1 MVILLSP
8 AKRLD
13 FKGKV
18 PDLKLTKPAFNDKAA
33 ELAGIMKKKSPGEL
47 MDLQGI
53 SRDLAELNY
62 GRFQKW
68 KPSGENEG
76 SHPALFAFRG
86 DAYQGLSAEGL
97 SAGDLEYAQ
106 GHLRILSGLYG
117 MLRPLDL
124 IMPYRLEM
132 GTSLQGK
139 GFTDLYDY
147 WKDTLTEGLAALL
160 KEEGSGILV
169 NLASDEYFNAIDTK
183 KLDAKVIKPVFKEFR
198 NGKYM
203 FLSYYGK
210 RARGM
215 MTSYLIRNR
224 VESLEVIKG
233 FREEKYL
240 FDENLS
246 DAGVFVFTR

>member
-18 PDLKLTKPAFNDKAA
+18 PDMELTNPVFNNKAS
-33 ELAGIMKKKSPGEL
+33 ELAGLMKKKSPGEL
-47 MDLQGI
+47 MELQGI

-62 GRFQKW
+62 GRFQEW
-68 KPSGENEG
+68 KPTVKNGEG
-76 SHPALFAFRG
+76 HPALFAFRG
-86 DAYQGLSAEGL
+86 DAYQGLSAEDL
-97 SAGDLEYAQ
+97 SAGDLEYAR

-147 WKDTLTEGLAALL
+147 WKDTLTEGLAALF

-183 KLDAKVIKPVFKEFR
+183 KLDVKVIKPVFKEFR

-215 MTSYLIRNR
+215 MTSYLLRNR
-224 VESLEVIKG
+224 VESPDGLKD

-246 DAGVFVFTR
+246 DSETFVFTR

>member
-1 MVILLSP
+1 MIILLSP

-18 PDLKLTKPAFNDKAA
+18 PDVKLTRPAFKEKAA

-53 SRDLAELNY
+53 SRGLAELNY
-62 GRFQKW
+62 GRFQEW
-68 KPSGENEG
+68 KPSGENGE
-76 SHPALFAFRG
+76 SHPAVFAFRG
-86 DAYQGLSAEGL
+86 DAYQGLSAEDF
-97 SAGDLEYAQ
+97 SADDLEYAQ

-147 WKDTLTEGLAALL
+147 WKDNLTEALAALL

-183 KLDAKVIKPVFKEFR
+183 KLDVKVIKPVFKEFR

-215 MTSYLIRNR
+215 MTSYLVRDR
-224 VESLEVIKG
+224 VENLEGLKG

-246 DAGVFVFTR
+246 DSGVFVFTR